1 MDAAGYGNAQSVHL
15 AFLRTV
21 PVRRASMRTDP
32 FCRITCP
39 VSHKT
44 LLQRL
49 QRTTRCTSFRVRLL
63 HFLQRYGSN
72 GLIRPAR
79 SRLYMEGAVS
89 FPAVPSHPLELQA
102 DEPQRGGS
110 MCCRPMRD
118 FRGTC
123 RTYVRQLHPRR
134 ISKPCFAAS
143 LRASA
148 RSDFL
153 ALCQAR
159 FIRRGMNR
167 EASSIMAPFTSS

>member
-1 MDAAGYGNAQSVHL
+1 MALSDVYWRENAGMDAAGYGDAQLAHP

-21 PVRRASMRTDP
+21 RVRRASMRTDP
-32 FCRITCP
+32 LCSICP

-49 QRTTRCTSFRVRLL
+49 QRTARYTSFRVRSL
-63 HFLQRYGSN
+63 HFLHRYGSD

-89 FPAVPSHPLELQA
+89 FRAVPSHSSELQTN
-102 DEPQRGGS
+102 EPRRGGS
-110 MCCRPMRD
+110 MCCRPIRSS
-118 FRGTC
+118 RGTC

-148 RSDFL
+148 RSASL
-153 ALCQAR
+153 AFTLAP
-159 FIRRGMNR
+159 
-167 EASSIMAPFTSS
+167 SISAGT